1 LRAKSADRS
10 GNGTEASGRLIPGQI
25 VLDHA
30 TRSFSIRADNAG
42 TLKGLIL
49 RTNTHGPSPV
59 PALQDV
65 TLTIAPGE
73 TVGMVG
79 RNGAGKTSTLRVLAG
94 IVPLQQGR
102 AECGGRVVSLLEL
115 AAGFSRDF
123 SGRENIYLQGAL
135 FGFDRPA
142 IEARLEE
149 IIAFSELGDFIEVPV
164 KTYSQGMFLRLG
176 FSIAAHLDADVL
188 LIDEVLAVGD
198 EGFQRK
204 CLRRISEQIA
214 GGATLVLVSHDLS
227 AIERVCE
234 RVIVIDRGKVVFDGA
249 TAEGLHHYRVLVGT
263 EHGGGEST
271 RPHRSALAVTDLEL
285 RDGAG
290 RAASVFHGGAPLT
303 VQVTIRALEP
313 SEHPQLVLELR
324 ADTGTPLFRTVE
336 PFELGADGTA
346 TIAFE
351 VPDLALLGGDYDI
364 AVGAGP
370 AGSILLG
377 LERTSRFA
385 VAREPSGAEGII
397 DLRGTWHA
405 AERVP

>member
-1 LRAKSADRS
+1 MR
-10 GNGTEASGRLIPGQI
+10 PGE
-25 VLDHA
+25 VTLEHA
-30 TRSFSIRADNAG
+30 TRAFSIRADNAG
-42 TLKGLIL
+42 TLKGLFIRRR
-49 RTNTHGPSPV
+49 RTPGPPPV

-65 TLTIAPGE
+65 TLHIEAGE

-94 IVPLQQGR
+94 IVPLQSGR

-135 FGFDRPA
+135 FGFDRRA
-142 IEARLEE
+142 IEARLGE
-149 IIAFSELGDFIEVPV
+149 IVAFSELGEFIDVPV

-234 RVIVIDRGKVVFDGA
+234 RVVVIDHGRVVFDGP
-249 TAEGLHHYRVLVGT
+249 TTDGLYHYRMLIGT
-263 EHGGGEST
+263 EQGGGESV
-271 RPHRSALAVTDLEL
+271 RPHRASVEVTDLEL
-285 RDGAG
+285 RDGVG
-290 RAASVFHGGAPLT
+290 RAASVFHGGAPFT
-303 VQVTIRALEP
+303 VNVSIRAAAPVERP
-313 SEHPQLVLELR
+313 RVVLELR
-324 ADTGTPLFRTVE
+324 AANGTELFRSAE
-336 PFELGADGTA
+336 PVELGDDGTA
-346 TIAFE
+346 TLAYE
-351 VPDLALLGGDYDI
+351 VADLPLLGGDYDI
-364 AVGAGP
+364 AVGAGE
-370 AGSILLG
+370 AGTAVA

-385 VAREPSGAEGII
+385 VAREPTRAEGIV
-397 DLRGTWHA
+397 DLRGAWRA